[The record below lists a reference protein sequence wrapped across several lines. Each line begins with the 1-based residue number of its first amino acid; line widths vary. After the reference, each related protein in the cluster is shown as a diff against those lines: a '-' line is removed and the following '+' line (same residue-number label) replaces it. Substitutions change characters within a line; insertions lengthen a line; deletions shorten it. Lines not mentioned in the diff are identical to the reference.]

1 MAARKQDTEAQFIK
15 KNHLERYYQQART
28 VDSKLWDSLQG
39 IKEHYSEYAKHCEV
53 ITQHTVL
60 EMLGDPKAK
69 GIHSV
74 RFRVKNINSLLVKI
88 VKKKAFLS
96 KEIQDS
102 YDIEKYRDLDEN
114 NYFKI
119 ITDISGIRILIR
131 YREQWQQV
139 HEWIWDKY
147 YKGEEYYLKD
157 FVQDYKSNLGKSF
170 IVEKPKVYYRNDG
183 DRIFYEQI
191 GKDIFDFKKSS
202 EGYNSIHYLINIDG
216 KYIEI
221 QMRTILDEAWS
232 ECTHDIVYKGT
243 SKAQMEELKY
253 LSQCLSQ
260 QTIAAE
266 TITNLIYEKVNKKGL
281 IFSSNK
287 NTRKTITEEVKN
299 TSLSKKVANTV
310 ETRMHLLEEQSIPQP
325 FNGNID
331 SIL

>member
-1 MAARKQDTEAQFIK
+1 MAARKQDTEEQFIK
-15 KNHLERYYQQART
+15 KNHLETIYLRAKT
-28 VDSKLWDSLQG
+28 VDSKLWDRIQR
-39 IKEHYSEYAKHCEV
+39 IKEHYIEYSKNCEA

-60 EMLGDPKAK
+60 EMLGDKKAK

-74 RFRVKNINSLLVKI
+74 RFRIKHVDSLLVKI
-88 VKKKAFLS
+88 IKKKAFLS
-96 KEIQDS
+96 KEIQND
-102 YDIEKYRDLDEN
+102 YDIEKYRDLDEK

-139 HEWIWDKY
+139 HEWIWEKY

-157 FVQDYKSNLGKSF
+157 FVQDYKSNAGKSF
-170 IVEKPKVYYRNDG
+170 IVERPKVYYRNDG

-191 GKDIFDFKKSS
+191 GKDIFEFRKSS

-216 KYIEI
+216 KYVEI

-243 SKAQMEELKY
+243 NKSQIEELKY

-281 IFSSNK
+281 IFGQ
-287 NTRKTITEEVKN
+287 
-299 TSLSKKVANTV
+299 KKSGKIEKDEGKKDLYFPKADKNTV
-310 ETRMHLLEEQSIPQP
+310 ETRMHLLEEQSITQP

-331 SIL
+331 TLL